1 MKKRHCI
8 DKESNAQ
15 AKLNGINSAGIS
27 DAQNLPEN
35 KTEETLSTESTE
47 KNEKID
53 YEQLLETSISFAKKF
68 QECGAE
74 TYRVEESIERIIKAY
89 GINKVDTFVIPS
101 SIMASLETDDGKV
114 FTKLRRIKASDTNMD
129 GIEKYND
136 LSRKICVETPPLK
149 KFKRMV
155 DETTARI
162 VNYSKLTIYLAN
174 IIVAVGFAVFFGG
187 NFADA
192 LCSGLCGLATGL
204 CMNSMGTLNV
214 NPFFKTFVSGFI
226 LSFLAQALTALGLCM
241 RADAVTIG
249 PIMLLVPGF
258 LFTNSLRDII
268 GGDTMSG
275 VNRLVQVVIIATAMV
290 VGTGAGVSLAKV
302 LWKLPEPVE
311 IIDHS
316 LLIQTFV
323 GVVGTFGFCLI
334 LNIHGS
340 GMALCLLGG
349 AFSWLAYKFCVE
361 IGISEN
367 ISYLIASACVSFYA
381 EIIARVRKYPAIS
394 YLLASLVPLIPGA
407 GIYYTMSFA
416 VSGDMNA
423 FLNRGAAT
431 AAIAV
436 SLAAGVLLVS
446 TIFRMWGVWHKR
458 RISRNSRTAN

>member
-1 MKKRHCI
+1 MSGT
-8 DKESNAQ
+8 DSAVNFNTQ
-15 AKLNGINSAGIS
+15 NSSAGS
-27 DAQNLPEN
+27 TFPAPSTVPAPSPEN
-35 KTEETLSTESTE
+35 N
-47 KNEKID
+47 KNTD
-53 YEQLLETSISFAKKF
+53 YEQLLEVSISFAKKF

-101 SIMASLETDDGKV
+101 AIMASLETDEGKV
-114 FTKLRRIKASDTNMD
+114 FSKLRRIKSGDTNID
-129 GIEKYND
+129 GIEKYNA
-136 LSRKICVETPPLK
+136 LSRKICAETPPLK
-149 KFKRMV
+149 EFKHMV
-155 DETTARI
+155 DVTSAQI

-174 IIVAVGFAVFFGG
+174 IIVAVGFAIFFGG
-187 NFADA
+187 NLADA

-204 CMNSMGTLNV
+204 CMNSMGNLNV
-214 NPFFKTFVSGFI
+214 NPFFKTFVSAFI
-226 LSFLAQALTALGLCM
+226 LSFLAQALTALNLCM

-275 VNRLVQVVIIATAMV
+275 VNRLVQVVIIATALV

-302 LWKLPEPVE
+302 LWEVPKPVE
-311 IIDHS
+311 IINHS
-316 LLIQTFV
+316 LTVQTLA

-334 LNIHGS
+334 LNIHGA
-340 GMALCLLGG
+340 GMALCLVGG
-349 AFSWLAYKFCVE
+349 ALSWLAYRFCAE
-361 IGISEN
+361 IGISDN

-381 EIIARVRKYPAIS
+381 EIMARVRKYPAIS

-416 VSGDMNA
+416 ANGNMDS
-423 FLNRGAAT
+423 FLNKGAAT
-431 AAIAV
+431 AAIAA

-446 TIFRMWGVWHKR
+446 TMFRMWGVWHR
-458 RISRNSRTAN
+458 RRAARYSHTVK

>member
-1 MKKRHCI
+1 MKP
-8 DKESNAQ
+8 DGAP
-15 AKLNGINSAGIS
+15 GIGIS
-27 DAQNLPEN
+27 DAPDLSHDNDGVLPAEE
-35 KTEETLSTESTE
+35 KTSG
-47 KNEKID
+47 KNENID
-53 YEQLLETSISFAKKF
+53 CEQLLELSISFAKKF
-68 QECGAE
+68 QQCGAE

-101 SIMASLETDDGKV
+101 SIMASLETDSGKV

-129 GIEKYND
+129 GIEKYNA
-136 LSRKICVETPPLK
+136 LSRKICAETPPLK
-149 KFKRMV
+149 QFRRMV
-155 DETTARI
+155 DETTAQI
-162 VNYSKLTIYLAN
+162 VNYSKLTIFLAN

-204 CMNSMGTLNV
+204 CMNSMGNLNV

-226 LSFLAQALTALGLCM
+226 LSFLAQALTALGLCS
-241 RADAVTIG
+241 RVDAVTIG

-275 VNRLVQVVIIATAMV
+275 VNRLVQVVIIATALV
-290 VGTGAGVSLAKV
+290 VGTGAGVSLARV
-302 LWKLPEPVE
+302 LWKTPEPVE
-311 IIDHS
+311 IINHS
-316 LLIQTFV
+316 LVIQTLV

-349 AFSWLAYKFCVE
+349 AFSWLVYKFCLE
-361 IGISEN
+361 IGVSDN
-367 ISYLIASACVSFYA
+367 ISYLIASACVAFYA

-407 GIYYTMSFA
+407 GIYYTMNFA
-416 VSGDMNA
+416 ASGNMNS
-423 FLNRGAAT
+423 FLNKGAAT
-431 AAIAV
+431 AAIAA

-446 TIFRMWGVWHKR
+446 TIFRMWGVWHRRRLAKR
-458 RISRNSRTAN
+458 SHTLK